1 MNAKRINAAAGV
13 VLAAQKQRNTATGI
27 AAALEAA
34 GLLQSPESAAE
45 LVALRKQCEQLD
57 KLSDEVMA
65 ERDAHHDALDRFAQ
79 AVAPEEV
86 IGEHSSGNNPWANAF
101 ELVTPAADV
110 DALRARVAELEA
122 QAEKVTAFCAQRA
135 ECVTSIL
142 NCHPDNAHDYYRWQ
156 GHAESRR
163 QLSQSLGLPVAWPAE
178 DKQSTPPAPAEDPHD
193 SPLHQS
199 YALGHDLPEE
209 DPARCLTTHPFSPR
223 DGWRL
228 ICGSC
233 DHAEAAPCHREGGA
247 L

>member
-45 LVALRKQCEQLD
+45 LMALRKECEQLD

-101 ELVTPAADV
+101 ELVTPAAEV

-122 QAEKVTAFCAQRA
+122 QAAAVLALHRKHDDSEHCFADDETWPCNTRTALGQAKDPCRPCGCPKRFDR
-135 ECVTSIL
+135 
-142 NCHPDNAHDYYRWQ
+142 
-156 GHAESRR
+156 HAWGCP
-163 QLSQSLGLPVAWPAE
+163 LL
-178 DKQSTPPAPAEDPHD
+178 AEDPHD

-199 YALGHDLPEE
+199 YALGHDLPEV
-209 DPARCLTTHPFSPR
+209 TS
-223 DGWRL
+223 
-228 ICGSC
+228 
-233 DHAEAAPCHREGGA
+233 
-247 L
+247 